1 MVGLGILAAG
11 AAQGAANAS
20 NMNVQAQNQL
30 EMQDMQHG
38 RDMQRDALREEFL
51 NRRFDKEVA
60 IDRENAKAAGMLR
73 DMEYQRNRA
82 DKQVDSEAEFKR
94 RLQLEG
100 MKESGRNAR
109 ADKRIA
115 AMNATGGGGSPA
127 SGKGIQLPNGEVFVP
142 TSPEYRLA
150 VDMVKSGVADNL
162 HDAIST
168 VIAKGLVS
176 QSANSIQGLTEGTV
190 PTARSMSGQLLGG
203 QQKQEQSVLKE
214 WNPKTGKFE

>member
-38 RDMQRDALREEFL
+38 RDLQRDALREEFL

-60 IDRENAKAAGMLR
+60 IGRENAKAAGILR

-82 DKQVDSEAEFKR
+82 DKQADSEAEFKR

-100 MKESGRNAR
+100 IKESGRNAR

-115 AMNATGGGGSPA
+115 AMNAAGEGRNA
-127 SGKGIQLPNGEVFVP
+127 SDKGILLPNGEIFVP
-142 TSPEYRLA
+142 NDADSKAAANFFKL
-150 VDMVKSGVADNL
+150 GLVADM
-162 HDAIST
+162 
-168 VIAKGLVS
+168 
-176 QSANSIQGLTEGTV
+176 QEGYQRV
-190 PTARSMSGQLLGG
+190 HALRLSGQAATSMEGLGKTTADAAMALSGNLLGK
-203 QQKQEQSVLKE
+203 QKQEQSVLKE

>member
-38 RDMQRDALREEFL
+38 RDLQRDALREEFL

-115 AMNATGGGGSPA
+115 AMNASVGGGSPA